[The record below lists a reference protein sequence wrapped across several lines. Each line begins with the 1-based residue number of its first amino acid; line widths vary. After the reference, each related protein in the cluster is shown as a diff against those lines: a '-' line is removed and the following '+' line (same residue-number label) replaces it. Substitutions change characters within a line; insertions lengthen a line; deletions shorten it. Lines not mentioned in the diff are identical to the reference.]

1 MNPCIFSGTIAIT
14 MLSCFLIARQG
25 FIQNQTESAL
35 LFTGAGLFIT
45 FTGYFVNLWTKKSRT
60 LITVLLL
67 LLLVLLGKLAPHLSV
82 LSWIIA
88 GSGVIMYLI
97 ALGKE
102 CAIKANVAPTLKIMA
117 VALLLG
123 AYVGELVFASKYHD
137 VYFLEKLTFG
147 PPFDMGT
154 DTLFHAA
161 LANMIANLGRI
172 TTGLDGVPFTA
183 YHAGSHIIF
192 AQLCKLLSQGCM
204 PFFIFGYPLL
214 VIPLFFNALCT
225 LVLQIIGL
233 NQPDKK
239 CDLSNFYLA
248 ISCLTVGFLPS
259 EGKICNLS
267 GPFIGE
273 SYGIGLII
281 AFYTMGLILEFFQK
295 ENEHKHSWA
304 RKIPLFFILIPA
316 LCVIMTACKFSTVY
330 LFLAITGFLFLRKK
344 LFIDWVYTCSLL
356 LSTLASYLVYKALTF
371 PYQTYL
377 DIFGYYKDMSLDSIL
392 LHAIF
397 MYLPLSVLL
406 ALRVSIAKSNNYL
419 KLLAEIAVIFAAIC
433 FAPSIFINL
442 AGGATSYFLEPQY
455 FVSSILLVSMLALLG
470 KLSNQKG
477 AYILSALL
485 LIQTTFSVWK
495 SAQKISESKITLQK
509 KEAPQERVRVMNK
522 LQELSKLPL
531 RERSHSIVFIPQSCK
546 SYWNMSIPLATPFIE
561 PAITGIPMLDGLPPV
576 GFTGTIY
583 YNYAPYSYGVRR
595 VQIQDESVETLKRNA
610 ALWGFRNLI
619 RLEGSDLSIKT
630 EKTSGI

>member
-1 MNPCIFSGTIAIT
+1 MNPSIFSGTIAIT

-45 FTGYFVNLWTKKSRT
+45 FTGYFINLWTKKSRT

-67 LLLVLLGKLAPHLSV
+67 FLLVFLGKLAPHLSA
-82 LSWIIA
+82 LAWLIA
-88 GSGVIMYLI
+88 ASGGIMYLI
-97 ALGKE
+97 AIVKE
-102 CAIKANVAPTLKIMA
+102 CTKEANILPTLKIVAIA
-117 VALLLG
+117 VLLG
-123 AYVGELVFASKYHD
+123 AYVGELVFSSKYHD

-147 PPFDMGT
+147 PPYDMGT
-154 DTLFHAA
+154 DTLFHAT

-225 LVLQIIGL
+225 MAMQVIEL
-233 NQPDKK
+233 NQSEKK
-239 CDLSNFYLA
+239 FASPNFYLA
-248 ISCLTVGFLPS
+248 ISCLTVGILPS

-273 SYGIGLII
+273 SYGFGLII
-281 AFYTMGLILEFFQK
+281 AFYAIGLILEFFKK
-295 ENEHKHSWA
+295 ENEQKQ
-304 RKIPLFFILIPA
+304 PLYQRLLLFLVLTPA
-316 LCVIMTACKFSTVY
+316 MCAVMTACKFSTIY
-330 LFLAITGFLFLRKK
+330 LFLAITGYLFLRKK
-344 LFIDWVYTCSLL
+344 LFLNWVYVSSLAI
-356 LSTLASYLVYKALTF
+356 STLVSYLVYKALSF
-371 PYQTYL
+371 PYQTHL
-377 DIFGYYKDMSLDSIL
+377 DIFGYYKDMSTGSIL

-397 MYLPLSVLL
+397 MYLPVWVLL
-406 ALRVSIAKSNNYL
+406 FLRVTVAKTNNYL
-419 KLLAEIAVIFAAIC
+419 KLLTETAVIFAAIC
-433 FAPSIFINL
+433 FAPSVATNL

-455 FVSSILLVSMLALLG
+455 FVSSVMLVSMLSLLG
-470 KLSNQKG
+470 ILSKKKV
-477 AYILSALL
+477 AYILSAFL

-495 SAQKISESKITLQK
+495 STQKIRESKISLQST
-509 KEAPQERVRVMNK
+509 EAPKQRALVMNT

-546 SYWNMSIPLATPFIE
+546 SYWNMSIPLTTPFIE
-561 PAITGIPMLDGLPPV
+561 PAIAGIAMLDGLPPA

-583 YNYAPYSYGVRR
+583 YNYAPYNFGVRR
-595 VQIQDESVETLKRNA
+595 VQKQDENIETLKRNA

-619 RLEGSDLSIKT
+619 RLDGPDLSIKT